1 MLRSPL
7 KIKVLIRP
15 PCRQGAYTCQTFTD
29 GGIHLVGVKTHPP
42 AMRLVPLPFQGRTKI
57 CVPRDGD
64 DEKESPSP
72 VEKGERTR
80 LRVGGSHT
88 GLTTRTR
95 YCEKVTDKS
104 YGRCK
109 DLSTV
114 HSDGPPS
121 LSGKDK
127 SLSPP
132 AAAKGPVLTGGQVL
146 LLGLGVMAA
155 LWLLFIL
162 LLQWHG

>member
-1 MLRSPL
+1 M
-7 KIKVLIRP
+7 
-15 PCRQGAYTCQTFTD
+15 
-29 GGIHLVGVKTHPP
+29 
-42 AMRLVPLPFQGRTKI
+42 
-57 CVPRDGD
+57 
-64 DEKESPSP
+64 
-72 VEKGERTR
+72 EKGERTR

-127 SLSPP
+127 NCVPRDGDDEKESPSP
-132 AAAKGPVLTGGQVL
+132 VEKGERTRFSG
-146 LLGLGVMAA
+146 
-155 LWLLFIL
+155 
-162 LLQWHG
+162 